1 MVRRLSLSL
10 AISLALS
17 LALGCGAAAPQT
29 TTTART
35 PATDPPAPVAPLA
48 PFAGHGPLVLRSRS
62 PERQPPLYAELTA
75 DGSVTG
81 TRCSAT
87 RFTDDGTLE
96 REGAPVARVDP
107 DEDGFVISTPN
118 DPLGWRIDEA
128 TLTTRGDTRFTYADG
143 TITSTD
149 AELPVVLVD
158 PADADPSLVL
168 ALFATLLVCD
178 DVGP

>member
-1 MVRRLSLSL
+1 MRSLRLAWTFSLV
-10 AISLALS
+10 
-17 LALGCGAAAPQT
+17 LGCGAAAPR
-29 TTTART
+29 AST
-35 PATDPPAPVAPLA
+35 PPADPPPPAVVAPPA

-87 RFTDDGTLE
+87 RFTDEGTLE
-96 REGAPVARVDP
+96 RDGAPVARALADG
-107 DEDGFVISTPN
+107 DGFTISTAT
-118 DPLGWRIDEA
+118 DPLGWRITTT
-128 TLTTRGDTRFTYADG
+128 TLTTGGDTRFTYADG
-143 TITSTD
+143 TITSGD